1 MSPQEYARIRA
12 EKKQD
17 AIDYMDML
25 SLNEGERRTVYLDSK
40 NKPTIGIGFNLEE
53 PHNKKFLKD
62 KGVDVERILKGEPI
76 SRKLMIEM
84 YNHSLTQA
92 FNDAIAYEPDFWKH
106 PKSVQRGLVD
116 MAFNL
121 GLTKLKKFKKMKEG
135 LDARDYDKVTRE
147 AIDSDWYKQ
156 VKSRGP
162 RTVDLF
168 RQAAQ

>member
-12 EKKQD
+12 EQKQD

-25 SLNEGERRTVYLDSK
+25 SLNEGKRKQVYRDSEGK
-40 NKPTIGIGFNLEE
+40 ATIGIGFNLEE
-53 PHNKKFLKD
+53 DHNKKFLKD
-62 KGVDVERILKGEPI
+62 KGVDIGRILKGEPI
-76 SRKLMIEM
+76 SDKLMIEM

-92 FNDAIAYEPDFWKH
+92 FNDAVQYEPDFSKH

-121 GLTKLKKFKKMKEG
+121 GLTKLKKFKEMKKG
-135 LDARDYDKVTRE
+135 LDARDYDQVTRE
-147 AIDSDWYKQ
+147 AINSDWYKQ